1 MATAFLTMLLSRPD
15 IYSVVAE
22 VDGQIVGSNFLW
34 ESDAIAGVG
43 PITIDSSNQNG
54 GVGRGLMENVLARAS
69 RKNFAGVRLIQAAF
83 HNRSVS
89 LYTKLGFEVREPLAC
104 IRGTPLKKSLPGFV
118 VREAMQS
125 DVQACNEL
133 CRKVHGH
140 DRKNELMG
148 ALQQKTA
155 VVVER
160 DGQIAGYATGIGF
173 FTHAVAENN
182 DALKAMIAAAPE
194 YGGPGFLL
202 PSRNGE
208 VFRWCLSQGLRVT
221 QPMTLMSLGLY
232 NEPRGAF
239 LPSILY

>member
-1 MATAFLTMLLSRPD
+1 
-15 IYSVVAE
+15 
-22 VDGQIVGSNFLW
+22 
-34 ESDAIAGVG
+34 
-43 PITIDSSNQNG
+43 
-54 GVGRGLMENVLARAS
+54 
-69 RKNFAGVRLIQAAF
+69 
-83 HNRSVS
+83 
-89 LYTKLGFEVREPLAC
+89 LGFEVREPLAC